1 MRLNRKTAPG
11 FRNCKIK
18 PVDPAFRSVSTPR
31 QPKDLHVVGPVYRES
46 PLGSTK
52 ASVSASNES
61 AERPNARPQNGPTR
75 EAWNSLCSLAAGPG
89 TSVKQSLF
97 LALSEVA

>member
-52 ASVSASNES
+52 GSVSASKGR

-89 TSVKQSLF
+89 TSVEHAPF
-97 LALSEVA
+97 MALSEVA